1 MPYRLGLAVLLLVA
15 CTVPP
20 PSERIEVVI
29 PAASSIEAIAESLE
43 VRGVI
48 KYAAAFR
55 RYANMNRGDSIAPG
69 VYYLEPRPLGQVLQV
84 LQRGPSLGKVIVPE
98 GAMLIEVADAVARA
112 LGMPSDSF
120 IAATVEPQLLAQVD
134 ARGETLEGYLYPATY
149 YVPVRISAAELVTQM
164 VEEFER
170 RWRPEWSR
178 GANAMGFSRDEL
190 VTLASIVSGET
201 REDSDRPLVAS
212 VYHNRLLRGMRIQ
225 ADPTI
230 VYALGTRRR
239 LQNRD
244 YRIASPYNTYL
255 NDGLPPHPIGQPSAA
270 SIEAVLNP
278 PSTEFLFFVAGAN
291 GKHVFSKSYR
301 EHLTAIRRIRS
312 PGAVQNG
319 LDR

>member
-1 MPYRLGLAVLLLVA
+1 MIHAG
-15 CTVPP
+15 
-20 PSERIEVVI
+20 
-29 PAASSIEAIAESLE
+29 SSIDAVAESLA
-43 VRGVI
+43 VHGVI

-55 RYANMNRGDSIAPG
+55 RYANKNRADSIPPG
-69 VYYLEPRPLGQVLQV
+69 EYYLEPRPLGELLRV

-98 GAMLIEVADAVARA
+98 SAMLTEVADAVAQA
-112 LGMPSDSF
+112 LGIPNDSF
-120 IAATVEPQLLAQVD
+120 IAATVQPQLLARVR
-134 ARGETLEGYLYPATY
+134 ARGENLEGYLYPTTY
-149 YVPVRISAAELVTQM
+149 HVPVRISAAELVTLM

-178 GANAMGFSRDEL
+178 GAKAMGFSRDEV

-212 VYHNRLLRGMRIQ
+212 VYHNRLRRGMRLQ

-244 YRIASPYNTYL
+244 YRIASPYNTYR
-255 NDGLPPHPIGQPSAA
+255 NDGLPPHPIGQPSTA

-278 PSTEFLFFVAGAN
+278 PSTEFLFFVAGAD
-291 GKHVFSKSYR
+291 GKHVFSESYR
-301 EHLTAIRRIRS
+301 EHLVAIRRIRN
-312 PGAVQNG
+312 PRAVENG
-319 LDR
+319 SDR